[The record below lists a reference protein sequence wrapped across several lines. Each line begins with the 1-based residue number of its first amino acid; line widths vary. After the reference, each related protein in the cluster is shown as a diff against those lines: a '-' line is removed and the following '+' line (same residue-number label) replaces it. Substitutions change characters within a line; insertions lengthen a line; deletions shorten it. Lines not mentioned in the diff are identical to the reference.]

1 MSTCDESDPDWVC
14 GASDDDEEDESCDGT
29 DSMLEG
35 DSPPATPPKRRAVC
49 FALAATES
57 EDENDADCESLGSCD
72 TPFSEREDEVED
84 EDADEEDEAFLSET
98 EDLSRDA
105 VEHVIK
111 TLRRRRLPRLPL
123 P

>member
-1 MSTCDESDPDWVC
+1 MSSSDDSDPEWVC
-14 GASDDDEEDESCDGT
+14 GASDDDEDGTCDGT

-49 FALAATES
+49 FALAATQS
-57 EDENDADCESLGSCD
+57 EDEDDADCESLGSCD
-72 TPFSEREDEVED
+72 TPYSEREDEGGED
-84 EDADEEDEAFLSET
+84 GDEEDEDFVSET

-105 VEHVIK
+105 VQYVLK
-111 TLRRRRLPRLPL
+111 TLRRRRLPGLPL